1 MFSSRKQLRSHQPD
15 LIFILLSFL
24 LVSFGLI
31 MLFSASSSLAKLKF
45 DDSCF
50 FIKKQI
56 LYGLIPGL
64 IGFFIAYFFYYRKF
78 LKISLL
84 LLILGLISLLLV
96 FTSLGLTINGAR
108 RWLNLG
114 GFVFQPSEIA
124 RLFFIIYLASWLE
137 KEERRKSLTSF
148 LSFLFICGIFIFLI
162 IKQPSTSM
170 SILFLLTALILYLVS
185 GGKISYF
192 FSSITLFAL
201 IFLIVIISTPYR
213 FTRIKAFL
221 NPQIDPL
228 GINYQTNQNLTA
240 LGSGGIFGKG
250 FFHSS
255 LKEKLIPEVITDSIF
270 AVIGEEFGFLG
281 SVIFITFFLLFVFRG
296 FKIGLAAPDD
306 FAKLL
311 VIGLISSIAL
321 EFFINLAAVSSIIP
335 FTGLPLP
342 FVSKGGTSL
351 ATLLFSLG
359 IIANISRYTRK
370 NEK

>member
-1 MFSSRKQLRSHQPD
+1 MFFSRKQLRSHQSD

-24 LVSFGLI
+24 LISFGLI
-31 MLFSASSSLAKLKF
+31 MLFSASSSLAKLEF

-64 IGFFIAYFFYYRKF
+64 IGFFVAYFFYYRKF

-96 FTSLGLTINGAR
+96 FTPLGLTINGAR

-192 FSSITLFAL
+192 FSSITLFAF

-255 LKEKLIPEVITDSIF
+255 LKEKLIF

-281 SVIFITFFLLFVFRG
+281 SVVFIIFFLLFVFRG